1 MIPRPA
7 LITRDITHCTTLS
20 HLSIHNQ
27 WCLPPRIIHN
37 HNNRVLLAF
46 WSSSKLLFKCDILP
60 DGPLLMSGDD
70 DDVGDDGDSLL
81 HLESWLFNQKTLN
94 KSFLHQHW
102 EFFTST
108 QTITSAF
115 HSLSSHIKDVPIYLC
130 FSDILC
136 CVECYQLLTRES
148 ATNISFNFPTQLR
161 RRDVHPDVF
170 QRMLIRIK

>member
-1 MIPRPA
+1 MMSGTA
-7 LITRDITHCTTLS
+7 
-20 HLSIHNQ
+20 
-27 WCLPPRIIHN
+27 
-37 HNNRVLLAF
+37 NNPQQQSFAG

-81 HLESWLFNQKTLN
+81 HLESWLFNQK
-94 KSFLHQHW
+94 SFLHQHW

-115 HSLSSHIKDVPIYLC
+115 HSLSSHIKYVPIYLC

-148 ATNISFNFPTQLR
+148 ATNISFNFQTQLR

-170 QRMLIRIK
+170 QRMLIWIK